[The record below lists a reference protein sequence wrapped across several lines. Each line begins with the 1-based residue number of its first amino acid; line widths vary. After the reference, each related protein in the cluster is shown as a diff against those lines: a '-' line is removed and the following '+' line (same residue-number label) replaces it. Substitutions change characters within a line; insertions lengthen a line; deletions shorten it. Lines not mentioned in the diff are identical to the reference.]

1 LGIIPLSKSRIFPI
15 SKPRNSAMELFSAIL
30 TLFLIMD
37 PIGNVPMFMSQIK
50 DLDERRRSWVVARE
64 NVFALLILCF
74 FLFFGPTLTSLLH
87 IGRPALYISGGVL
100 LFIIALGMIFPG
112 LFHPNIGADNPA
124 GGEPFIV
131 PLATPFVAG
140 PSCMATLMLFTSGHP
155 ERIWQ
160 WFLALLIAW
169 SFSTIIL
176 MLSSVLSRL
185 LGRRGLQACERLMGM
200 ILTVIAVQMFLNGME
215 EFTRDQSA
223 RKTIAVSRAEKPTG
237 CNPWAYAMPLS
248 TTRHYFP
255 NYD

>member
-1 LGIIPLSKSRIFPI
+1 
-15 SKPRNSAMELFSAIL
+15 
-30 TLFLIMD
+30 
-37 PIGNVPMFMSQIK
+37 
-50 DLDERRRSWVVARE
+50 
-64 NVFALLILCF
+64 
-74 FLFFGPTLTSLLH
+74 
-87 IGRPALYISGGVL
+87 
-100 LFIIALGMIFPG
+100 
-112 LFHPNIGADNPA
+112 
-124 GGEPFIV
+124 
-131 PLATPFVAG
+131 
-140 PSCMATLMLFTSGHP
+140 MLFTSGHP